1 MITGDGIV
9 VAGLVVVVSLP
20 CSKLVVV
27 SSTVVVVADF
37 VVDTTSLV
45 VVVVISFVVV
55 TIGASVTLGGDCD
68 RCYWLAVIIY
78 DWFTRFQLLS

>member
-9 VAGLVVVVSLP
+9 VAGLVVVVVSLP
-20 CSKLVVV
+20 CSKLV
-27 SSTVVVVADF
+27 SSAVVVVADF